1 MKKLNLFIGI
11 LIGLTIF
18 SCSSDD
24 DNQNGNPQTES
35 EFIINGS
42 DYSITNG
49 FIISAFDGTNNS
61 RHAIYLMN
69 GTILNNEWYGEA
81 CDFSNDLT
89 QAVIFNIT
97 SSSVSELAD
106 GTYTYELMTTEPSL
120 NETNIATNVVV
131 ENNCV
136 TSSNDIDEDQIN
148 SGSLT
153 IERSNDIYTLTFS
166 FITTDF
172 GTVSGNYVGQ
182 LQLTQDLSD

>member
-1 MKKLNLFIGI
+1 MGI
-11 LIGLTIF
+11 LIGLTIQ

-24 DNQNGNPQTES
+24 DNQNGTSPTES
-35 EFIINGS
+35 NFTINGTE
-42 DYSITNG
+42 YSITNG
-49 FIISAFDGTNNS
+49 FILSAFDGTNNS
-61 RHAIYLMN
+61 LHSIYLMN
-69 GTILNNEWYGEA
+69 GTILNNEWYGDA

-97 SSSVSELAD
+97 SSSSSELAE
-106 GTYTYELMTTEPSL
+106 GTCSYELMTTDPSL
-120 NETNIATNVVV
+120 NHTTIATNVVV

-153 IERSNDIYTLTFS
+153 IERLNDIYTLSFS
-166 FITTDF
+166 FETTDIE
-172 GTVSGNYVGQ
+172 TVNGNYVGQ